1 VSSYYS
7 NGSSRE
13 EQSVSRPGSVRRRV
27 SDAQGTGLRSSIVSR
42 SSAGSRTDSPGE
54 LARDESWNDDSFVSD
69 YGVPI
74 SRHDDLEVDLEESD
88 SDSILDLH
96 TPLP

>member
-1 VSSYYS
+1 M
-7 NGSSRE
+7 
-13 EQSVSRPGSVRRRV
+13 RRRV
-27 SDAQGTGLRSSIVSR
+27 SDTQGVGGLRSSVASR
-42 SSAGSRTDSPGE
+42 SSASSRTNS
-54 LARDESWNDDSFVSD
+54 LADLTAVYAKDDDSWNDDSFVSD

-74 SRHDDLEVDLEESD
+74 DRRRRGHGDDGDPDPEVDLDESD